1 MGISIPPQKILEN
14 IPRLSYFQLNKI
26 HFIIRHSQNLYE
38 ILLYKRY
45 TIEKNPTQQHIYPLN
60 QCDVYTKT
68 TPVNP
73 PPPSKINNYNIRN
86 GL

>member
-1 MGISIPPQKILEN
+1 MHDVLTHGNFDSSPKN

-73 PPPSKINNYNIRN
+73 PPPHQKLITTT
-86 GL
+86 

>member
-1 MGISIPPQKILEN
+1 MCWHMGISIPPQKILEN

-45 TIEKNPTQQHIYPLN
+45 TIEKKPNSTTYISLEPMWRIYKN
-60 QCDVYTKT
+60 HTSQS
-68 TPVNP
+68 P
-73 PPPSKINNYNIRN
+73 PPIKN
-86 GL
+86 

>member
-1 MGISIPPQKILEN
+1 MGISIPPQKIREN

-45 TIEKNPTQQHIYPLN
+45 TIEKKKTQLNNIYIPWTNVTCIQNPHQST
-60 QCDVYTKT
+60 
-68 TPVNP
+68 P
-73 PPPSKINNYNIRN
+73 PPPIKN
-86 GL
+86 